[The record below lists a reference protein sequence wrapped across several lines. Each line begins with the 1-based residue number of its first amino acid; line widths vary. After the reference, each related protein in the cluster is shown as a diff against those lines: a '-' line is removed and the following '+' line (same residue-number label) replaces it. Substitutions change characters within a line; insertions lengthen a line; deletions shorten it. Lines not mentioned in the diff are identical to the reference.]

1 MTRKIEVPIHNAYNY
16 LHAHAI
22 SLISSVD
29 KEGNPN
35 VAPYGE
41 YMVFN
46 AFNADP
52 PIVLFGPTIERK
64 TYKNILETKD
74 FVANVPHEGLINQIN
89 VIAKDYD
96 SSINKF
102 KRSGLTP
109 IPSLKVKSPS
119 VKECK
124 IHYECRLLRV
134 EYFGKNKALIFGEIV
149 AITLDEELARLSEI
163 DRIETMRLILYGSFK
178 KNGKSF
184 GKYYS
189 LGGSIGTH
197 NL

>member
-1 MTRKIEVPIHNAYNY
+1 MAPKIEVPIHDAYNY
-16 LHAHAI
+16 WHAHAI

-29 KEGNPN
+29 KGGNPN

-46 AFNADP
+46 AFNANP

-74 FVANVPHEGLINQIN
+74 FVTNVPHEGLIDQIN
-89 VIAKDYD
+89 IIAKEHDQK
-96 SSINKF
+96 INKF
-102 KRSGLTP
+102 KSSGLTP

-124 IHYECRLLRV
+124 IHYECKLLRID
-134 EYFGKNKALIFGEIV
+134 YFGKNKALVFGEIV
-149 AITLDEELARLSEI
+149 AITLDEELASLSEI
-163 DRIETMRLILYGSFK
+163 DRIEAVRSIFYGSFK
-178 KNGKSF
+178 KDGKSF

-189 LGGSIGTH
+189 LGDVIGAH

>member
-1 MTRKIEVPIHNAYNY
+1 MFNKVEVPIHNAYNY
-16 LHAHAI
+16 WHAHAI
-22 SLISSVD
+22 SLISTID

-41 YMVFN
+41 YMVLN

-64 TYKNILETKD
+64 TYKNIVETKD
-74 FVANVPHEGLINQIN
+74 FVTNIPHEGLIKQIN
-89 VIAKDYD
+89 IVAEEYD
-96 SSINKF
+96 PKIDKF
-102 KRSGLTP
+102 KKSGLTP

-119 VKECK
+119 VKECR
-124 IHYECRLLRV
+124 IHYECKLLKI
-134 EYFGKNKALIFGEIV
+134 EYFGKNKALVFGEIV
-149 AITLDEELARLSEI
+149 AITVDEDLANLNEV
-163 DRIETMRLILYGSFK
+163 DRIESIHPVLYGSFK
-178 KNGKSF
+178 KNNKSF

-189 LGGSIGTH
+189 LGKVIGTH